1 MDYVDVLRSFLFH
14 GGAHDGSSSIVG
26 VVLDLKVL
34 LVLYVILWLFG

>member
-14 GGAHDGSSSIVG
+14 GGAHDGTSSVMG

-34 LVLYVILWLFG
+34 LVLYVRLFG